1 MYLQRVQ
8 KEDEV
13 WRMQFDKAKAKRDD
27 EAKEADDQQR
37 LAVEMEQ
44 IAFHKKKVSEIICI
58 AFN

>member
-1 MYLQRVQ
+1 
-8 KEDEV
+8 
-13 WRMQFDKAKAKRDD
+13 MQFDKAKAKRDD